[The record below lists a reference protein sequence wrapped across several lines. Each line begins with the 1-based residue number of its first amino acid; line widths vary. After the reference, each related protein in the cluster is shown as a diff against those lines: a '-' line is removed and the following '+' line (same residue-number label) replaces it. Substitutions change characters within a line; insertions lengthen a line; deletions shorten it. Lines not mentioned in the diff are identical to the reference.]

1 MKLNPF
7 SKKTSSGYYERIK
20 AECADLALQVQ
31 EAKAAA
37 EDAKADYEA
46 KVQTSRD
53 MEARYADKHFLTEQE
68 SQARRERDDAYSR
81 AEALRRKAWELEQK
95 HNSLRSIV
103 QAPARMGEAKQ
114 IIARLR
120 DERATLRDEVAKT
133 EALIG
138 KLQPRIDELEQRIAR
153 ETQAASQSMVAADGE
168 FVMPEALTRLDV
180 ELRVTRATLAERQSK
195 LAELKD
201 ALALIPDQVRDAQRT
216 YGSARAAVAE
226 IDLREQLPNWLDV
239 IAMAALSASSD
250 ARKYVIEI
258 PREAAEAARVKLA
271 ADMPKA

>member
-1 MKLNPF
+1 MRLNPF
-7 SKKTSSGYYERIK
+7 SKKTTTGYYDRLK

-53 MEARYADKHFLTEQE
+53 MEVRFADKHFLTEQE
-68 SQARRERDDAYSR
+68 SQARRERDDAYNR
-81 AEALRRKAWELEQK
+81 AEELRRKASELEHK
-95 HNSLRSIV
+95 HNSLRRTV
-103 QAPARMGEAKQ
+103 EAPARLEA
-114 IIARLR
+114 ARQTIDHLSK
-120 DERATLRDEVAKT
+120 ERAALREEAAKT
-133 EALIG
+133 EALIA
-138 KLQPRIDELEQRIAR
+138 KLQRRIEDLEQRIAR
-153 ETQAASQSMVAADGE
+153 ETQAASQSMVDADGE
-168 FVMPEALTRLDV
+168 FVMPETLSRLDV

-195 LAELKD
+195 LAELKGE
-201 ALALIPDQVRDAQRT
+201 LELIPDQVRDAQRS

-226 IDLREQLPNWLDV
+226 IELQEQLPNWLEV

-258 PREAAEAARVKLA
+258 PREVAEAARTKLA